1 MLQGRMNQRR
11 NPDPAASR
19 PAGRRPNEILAIELS
34 AGLSSALDR
43 LVERD
48 HPDLTRA
55 EALVAAFRD
64 FASAHGLVPTADEGL
79 RPDELN
85 ASNDG

>member
-1 MLQGRMNQRR
+1 MDQRPD
-11 NPDPAASR
+11 PDPAAGRSAEHR
-19 PAGRRPNEILAIELS
+19 PAETLAIELP
-34 AGLSSALDR
+34 AALAAALDR

-48 HPDLTRA
+48 HPELTRA
-55 EALVAAFRD
+55 EAMVAAFRD
-64 FASAHGLVPTADEGL
+64 FASAHGLVATTDEGL